1 MRKNMRRRSEAKSR
15 PQREDDE
22 QITQR
27 EFTIDVPNDPVIEQV
42 VLASMMVD
50 TETCDRL
57 IPLVPTD
64 TFYAPEHRVI
74 REAIGEMRRRKL
86 TFDPATLARI
96 NPDID
101 LRLIEQLPAARPDV
115 PPDLDFF
122 VNTLLW
128 DRRRAQA
135 TQGPISS
142 LLEAVQNPK
151 EEPDRVR
158 AIARQVA
165 EAFEGE
171 IGQARFLRNPADVV
185 QQMMT
190 AVRRRAEGQAFYP
203 YGIKGLDYY
212 ENGVKRLRPGASP
225 GTMTLVTALSGS
237 GKSTFLAH
245 LAIGLARQKRRVLFG
260 AWEEVAPVT
269 LELLCV
275 LVLGWSRSRVLD
287 GRSNQL
293 VDGTDDEYPPLTHE
307 DLITLEE
314 TAHKISSWVTFFD
327 NPFQRNKAR
336 TARNVTND
344 DHLDIIHEHLAESG
358 AEIFF
363 ADLLHRCFVED
374 SPSDEKHALF
384 RLLAIG
390 EEQKVHTI
398 AAHQQRAK
406 DIETRADKRPTR
418 EGIIG
423 AGAWL
428 DTFWTVL
435 APHLPAKWK
444 NVDDNTMELYVLKQ
458 RNGPWP
464 LGVEFDWNPDTGQIS
479 NGHDFD
485 VRQIDNSGLPD
496 PMAPSGR
503 PAARKGFGGN
513 RSR

>member
-1 MRKNMRRRSEAKSR
+1 MRRRSEAKSK
-15 PQREDDE
+15 PQRDDE
-22 QITQR
+22 EAEQIAKR
-27 EFTIDVPNDPVIEQV
+27 EFTIETPNDPVIEQV
-42 VLASMMVD
+42 ILAAMMVD
-50 TETCDRL
+50 TDVCDRL
-57 IPLVPTD
+57 LPLVPTD
-64 TFYAPEHRVI
+64 TFYAPEHRAV
-74 REAIGEMRRRKL
+74 REALGEMRRRKL
-86 TFDPATLARI
+86 TFDPATIGRL
-96 NPDID
+96 NPDIN

-115 PPDLDFF
+115 PDNLDFYL
-122 VNTLLW
+122 NTLLW

-142 LLEAVQNPK
+142 LLEAIQNPK
-151 EEPDRVR
+151 EEPERVR

-165 EAFEGE
+165 EAFEGDH
-171 IGQARFLRNPADVV
+171 GRARYLRNPADVV

-190 AVRRRAEGQAFYP
+190 SLRRRAEGDAFFP
-203 YGIKGLDYY
+203 YGIRGLDYY
-212 ENGVKRLRPGASP
+212 EDGTKRLRPGASP

-260 AWEEVAPVT
+260 AWEEIAPVT
-269 LELLCV
+269 LELLSV

-293 VDGTDDEYPPLTHE
+293 VTGDNGDEYPPLTHE

-327 NPFQRNKAR
+327 NPFQRNKTR

-344 DHLDIIHEHLAESG
+344 DHLDIIQEHLAESG

-363 ADLLHRCFVED
+363 ADLLHRCFVDD

-444 NVDDNTMELYVLKQ
+444 NVEDNMMELFILKQ

-464 LGVEFDWNPDTGQIS
+464 LGVEFEWNPDTGQIW

-485 VRQIDNSGLPD
+485 VRQVEASAPD
-496 PMAPSGR
+496 PMAPATR
-503 PAARKGFGGN
+503 LKPKKKGNF
-513 RSR
+513 RSM